1 MPDSNSHVSLDKKLL
16 NVDYKHKNWIEKAQ
30 IEWFF
35 LMEKCYLSEIINT
48 FGDSEHVR
56 KDMFMD
62 GAI

>member
-1 MPDSNSHVSLDKKLL
+1 
-16 NVDYKHKNWIEKAQ
+16 
-30 IEWFF
+30 
-35 LMEKCYLSEIINT
+35 MEKCYLIEIINT